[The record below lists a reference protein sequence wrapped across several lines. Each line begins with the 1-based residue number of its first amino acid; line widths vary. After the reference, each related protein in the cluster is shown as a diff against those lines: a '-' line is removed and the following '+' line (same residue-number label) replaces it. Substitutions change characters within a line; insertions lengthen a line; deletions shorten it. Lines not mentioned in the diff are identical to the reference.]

1 MEKGRR
7 ILVLDGSKVVRAT
20 LGKHLKEDF
29 DVIEEANGESAWQ
42 LLMLDSRIQ
51 VVVSGVHPLKLEAHD
66 LLARLKASS
75 IKRLR
80 EIPFLLIV
88 SDLDNR
94 VERDADRMAG
104 VAGFLTKTMS
114 KAELVSTLNEHLG
127 ARKAG
132 VTHAKADKADAA
144 DKPDK
149 EKPEKAAKPEKPAP
163 PAHTA
168 KEVIKEAV
176 SVKPVPLVTA
186 RAETPAFAHERTVS
200 TVILPPNAV
209 AQVLPDEHDGVPL
222 PANQVVRLLA
232 AEQLIAALSTLT
244 LSGPNAEMAC
254 VLVFGI
260 DELPA
265 LEEQFGGEVA
275 AVIASRL
282 ASLLTSKVGAYDVIG
297 HCTDDRLAIISQGV
311 DLKQGIRFGRQVC
324 KSLASGQ
331 ISIRGNKIKLTASVG
346 VASTSDDYLVEN
358 SELLWLANRRLDQ
371 AFVCGGNTVVSEL
384 KPGCVMHGCDRR
396 LIALFELLKNGPAP
410 RYRDKLG
417 AIGLLMIPLLR
428 EIDRELALGLSVDD
442 VERKLLERARA
453 EVSAWS

>member
-1 MEKGRR
+1 MEKSRR
-7 ILVLDGSKVVRAT
+7 ILVLDASKVVRAT

-29 DVIEEANGESAWQ
+29 EVIEEANGESAWQ

-51 VVVSGVHPLKLEAHD
+51 AVVSGVHPLKLEAHD

-94 VERDADRMAG
+94 VERDADRAAG

-114 KAELVSTLNEHLG
+114 KTELVHALNDLLGTRKSASTHVRSE
-127 ARKAG
+127 KPE
-132 VTHAKADKADAA
+132 VA
-144 DKPDK
+144 DKPP
-149 EKPEKAAKPEKPAP
+149 KPDKAAAVNAHPARNVLEEMPVLP
-163 PAHTA
+163 PAA
-168 KEVIKEAV
+168 
-176 SVKPVPLVTA
+176 PA
-186 RAETPAFAHERTVS
+186 RGFSEEKTVS
-200 TVILPPNAV
+200 TVILPPHAAILSSARQTEEPETAV
-209 AQVLPDEHDGVPL
+209 SAATRAV
-222 PANQVVRLLA
+222 NLLTA
-232 AEQLIAALSTLT
+232 DQLVTALSSLT

-254 VLVFGI
+254 VLVFAI
-260 DELPA
+260 DDLPG
-265 LEEQFGGEVA
+265 LEEQFGGDVA

-282 ASLLTSKVGAYDVIG
+282 ASLLTSKVGPHDVIG

-396 LIALFELLKNGPAP
+396 LIALFELLKNGPSP

-417 AIGLLMIPLLR
+417 AMGLLVVPLLR

-442 VERKLLERARA
+442 VERKLLERARS
-453 EVSAWS
+453 EVSAWI

>member
-1 MEKGRR
+1 MEKSRR

-20 LGKHLKEDF
+20 LGKHLKDDF

-132 VTHAKADKADAA
+132 LTHVKAEKTETA
-144 DKPDK
+144 DKPEK
-149 EKPEKAAKPEKPAP
+149 EKQEKLEKVAKPEKAVVAAPA
-163 PAHTA
+163 ARETA
-168 KEVIKEAV
+168 
-176 SVKPVPLVTA
+176 SVKPAQVAAVRPQ
-186 RAETPAFAHERTVS
+186 TPAFAQEKPVS

-209 AQVLPDEHDGVPL
+209 TQALSDEHDGAQA
-222 PANQVVRLLA
+222 PANHAVQLLSA
-232 AEQLIAALSTLT
+232 DQLIAALSTLT

-260 DELPA
+260 DDLPA

-396 LIALFELLKNGPAP
+396 LITLFELLKNGPAP

-442 VERKLLERARA
+442 VERKLLERARS
-453 EVSAWS
+453 EVSAWI